1 MQATDRDLPPN
12 NEITY
17 SIISGD
23 TQANFTINSTT
34 GYMTLA
40 GPINYEAMAPE
51 LAGKF
56 TMIVMAKDHGIP
68 PLSSTVTVIVYVQ
81 VRLKANFTSE
91 KCMHDTWV
99 CSFKI
104 YSFHLHS
111 ACLIYSLSCLHVAVC
126 FHWCISWVFVAGC
139 HHIMYSSYRHLV
151 VPPCV
156 IMGMSTSVPPF
167 HLYNQ
172 YVL

>member
-1 MQATDRDLPPN
+1 MFVRLICNNSFWLQATDRDLPPN

-34 GYMTLA
+34 GHMTLA

-56 TMIVMAKDHGIP
+56 TLVVMAKDHGIP

-81 VRLKANFTSE
+81 VRRSAILPVRNVCVTHGYVHLKFINF
-91 KCMHDTWV
+91 
-99 CSFKI
+99 I
-104 YSFHLHS
+104 YILP
-111 ACLIYSLSCLHVAVC
+111 A
-126 FHWCISWVFVAGC
+126 
-139 HHIMYSSYRHLV
+139 
-151 VPPCV
+151 
-156 IMGMSTSVPPF
+156 
-167 HLYNQ
+167 
-172 YVL
+172 